1 MQLEDHIGD
10 ILRKALI
17 FFEREQASLVTLS
30 GLTPEQWQQLSEH
43 GFIQDIPPQSL
54 PWEKIGKFFRLDP
67 QRLQAIAEGWLPP
80 KLEPIPLGPVSG
92 FHHIQT
98 AGSTSFES
106 DSLLNTVNSYLLANS
121 SDRQAILF
129 DPGWNATPTLEIIRR
144 ENLNLTHIFITHQ
157 HTDHIY
163 ALPDFLKNFS
173 QAVLINFDYYK
184 SAPLKP
190 ITLFQD
196 RLTVTPL
203 LTPGHSRDHLCFR
216 LCGILPKQELMIIGD
231 CLFSGSIGNPFYD
244 KEKEKTSLMDIIFVG
259 SSNTILCPG
268 HGPLTTLKAELDHNP
283 ILSHPEWQ
291 QRIRNNNSLSN
302 EYHSI

>member
-54 PWEKIGKFFRLDP
+54 PWEKIGKFFRFDP

-121 SDRQAILF
+121 SALSFCLCFSLF
-129 DPGWNATPTLEIIRR
+129 KSLVSRISSRSISHLTISVVYSQIRR
-144 ENLNLTHIFITHQ
+144 
-157 HTDHIY
+157 
-163 ALPDFLKNFS
+163 FS
-173 QAVLINFDYYK
+173 
-184 SAPLKP
+184 
-190 ITLFQD
+190 
-196 RLTVTPL
+196 
-203 LTPGHSRDHLCFR
+203 LCQCIDLR
-216 LCGILPKQELMIIGD
+216 KR
-231 CLFSGSIGNPFYD
+231 
-244 KEKEKTSLMDIIFVG
+244 T
-259 SSNTILCPG
+259 
-268 HGPLTTLKAELDHNP
+268 
-283 ILSHPEWQ
+283 
-291 QRIRNNNSLSN
+291 
-302 EYHSI
+302 